1 MYTEFGK
8 WLRTLRISIGIRL
21 YDMSKALSVSSSFI
35 SAVETGKK
43 SIPLDFVEK
52 IIKNYDLSDEQIA
65 ALKNAVKLTRDD
77 ELRSK
82 KSIQLK
88 VDTSKSDVQELL
100 YCFARKA
107 DELTEEEKN
116 AMWDI
121 VNSGV

>member
-77 ELRSK
+77 ELRRK

-107 DELTEEEKN
+107 DELTEEEKK

-121 VNSGV
+121 LNSGV

>member
-21 YDMSKALSVSSSFI
+21 YVMSKALSVSSSFI

-77 ELRSK
+77 ELRCK

-107 DELTEEEKN
+107 DELTEEEKK

-121 VNSGV
+121 LNSGV

>member
-77 ELRSK
+77 ELRCK

-107 DELTEEEKN
+107 DELTEEEKK

-121 VNSGV
+121 LNSGV

>member
-65 ALKNAVKLTRDD
+65 ALKNAIKLTRDD
-77 ELRSK
+77 ELRCK

-107 DELTEEEKN
+107 DELTEEEKK

-121 VNSGV
+121 LNSGV

>member
-21 YDMSKALSVSSSFI
+21 YNMSKDLNVSSSFI
-35 SAVETGKK
+35 SAIETGRK

-52 IIKNYDLSDEQIA
+52 IIKTYDLSDEQIE
-65 ALKNAVKLTRDD
+65 ALKNTVKLTRDN
-77 ELRSK
+77 ELRCK

-107 DELTEEEKN
+107 DELTEEEKR

-121 VNSGV
+121 LNSGV

>member
-52 IIKNYDLSDEQIA
+52 IIKNYDLIDEQIA
-65 ALKNAVKLTRDD
+65 ALKNAIKLTRDD
-77 ELRSK
+77 ELRCK

-107 DELTEEEKN
+107 DELTEEEKK

-121 VNSGV
+121 LNSGV

>member
-43 SIPLDFVEK
+43 SIPLDFVEQ

-77 ELRSK
+77 ELRCK

-107 DELTEEEKN
+107 DELTEEEKK

-121 VNSGV
+121 LNSGV

>member
-8 WLRTLRISIGIRL
+8 WLRTLRVSIGIRL

-77 ELRSK
+77 ELRCK

-107 DELTEEEKN
+107 DELTEEEKK

-121 VNSGV
+121 LNSGV

>member
-21 YDMSKALSVSSSFI
+21 YDMSKDLNVSSSFI
-35 SAVETGKK
+35 SAIETGRK

-52 IIKNYDLSDEQIA
+52 IIKTYDLSNEQIE
-65 ALKNAVKLTRDD
+65 ALKNTVKLTRDN
-77 ELRSK
+77 ELRCK

-107 DELTEEEKN
+107 DELTEEEKK

-121 VNSGV
+121 LNSGV

>member
-21 YDMSKALSVSSSFI
+21 YDMSKALGVSSSFI
-35 SAVETGKK
+35 SAIETGKK

-52 IIKNYDLSDEQIA
+52 IIKNYDLSDEQIV

-77 ELRSK
+77 ELRCK

-107 DELTEEEKN
+107 NELTEEEKK

-121 VNSGV
+121 LNSGV

>member
-8 WLRTLRISIGIRL
+8 WLRTFRISIGIRL

-77 ELRSK
+77 ELRCK

-107 DELTEEEKN
+107 DELTEEEKK

-121 VNSGV
+121 LNSGV

>member
-77 ELRSK
+77 ELRRK

-100 YCFARKA
+100 YCFAGKA
-107 DELTEEEKN
+107 DELTEEEKRQCG
-116 AMWDI
+116 I
-121 VNSGV
+121 Y

>member
-52 IIKNYDLSDEQIA
+52 IIKNYD
-65 ALKNAVKLTRDD
+65 
-77 ELRSK
+77 
-82 KSIQLK
+82 
-88 VDTSKSDVQELL
+88 
-100 YCFARKA
+100 
-107 DELTEEEKN
+107 
-116 AMWDI
+116 
-121 VNSGV
+121 

>member
-52 IIKNYDLSDEQIA
+52 IIINYDLSDEQIA

-77 ELRSK
+77 ELRCK

-107 DELTEEEKN
+107 DELTEEEKK

-121 VNSGV
+121 LNSGV